1 MMQIAA
7 IIAQCND
14 SALSAGFCANHTIVP
29 LDPGTEPECK
39 LTAGLGDSTPTC
51 VALDWMRH
59 SLGADADGAL
69 AVLITDGSPSA
80 CSGGRSP
87 DVHTKEIA
95 YELYQSGIRFAVVLV
110 GNEVSDEA
118 AELYPAAITA
128 RVTSM
133 TDLRNVQVIL
143 DTL

>member
-1 MMQIAA
+1 M
-7 IIAQCND
+7 
-14 SALSAGFCANHTIVP
+14 P
-29 LDPGTEPECK
+29 LDPGTEPACK
-39 LTAGLGDSTPTC
+39 VRAHLGNGTPTC
-51 VALDWMRH
+51 VALDWLRH

-69 AVLITDGSPSA
+69 AVLITDGSPSS

-87 DVHTKEIA
+87 EMHTKELA
-95 YELYQSGIRFAVVLV
+95 NELYQSGMRFAVVLV
-110 GNEVSDEA
+110 GEVDAGA
-118 AELYPAAITA
+118 AALYPAAITA

>member
-1 MMQIAA
+1 MQIAA

-14 SALSAGFCANHTIVP
+14 TALSAGFCHDHTIVP

-39 LTAGLGDSTPTC
+39 QKAGLGHSTPTC

-95 YELYQSGIRFAVVLV
+95 YELYQSGMRFAVVLV
-110 GNEVSDEA
+110 GQDVYDEA

-133 TDLRNVQVIL
+133 TDLHNVQVIL

>member
-1 MMQIAA
+1 M
-7 IIAQCND
+7 
-14 SALSAGFCANHTIVP
+14 
-29 LDPGTEPECK
+29 
-39 LTAGLGDSTPTC
+39 
-51 VALDWMRH
+51 ALDWLRH

-87 DVHTKEIA
+87 DAHTKELA
-95 YELYQSGIRFAVVLV
+95 DELYQSGMRFAVVLV
-110 GNEVSDEA
+110 GEVHDEA
-118 AELYPAAITA
+118 AALYPAAITA

-133 TDLRNVQVIL
+133 QDLRNVQVIL

>member
-1 MMQIAA
+1 
-7 IIAQCND
+7 
-14 SALSAGFCANHTIVP
+14 
-29 LDPGTEPECK
+29 
-39 LTAGLGDSTPTC
+39 
-51 VALDWMRH
+51 MRH

-69 AVLITDGSPSA
+69 AVLITDGSPTA

-87 DVHTKEIA
+87 EMHTRELA
-95 YELYQSGIRFAVVLV
+95 NELYQSGMRFAVVLV
-110 GNEVSDEA
+110 GDQVYDEA
-118 AELYPAAITA
+118 AALYPAAITA